1 MQTIQITV
9 EDELYQKLFF
19 KEINIEQKIRE
30 FLFNLV
36 DDGYPT
42 ISENEAKTRVSKAV
56 NRYKNG
62 TGIYLNAT
70 QYQNRMDNFMAGL
83 KNSAN
88 N

>member
-1 MQTIQITV
+1 MQTIQIKV
-9 EDELYQKLFF
+9 EDELYKKLFF

-36 DDGYPT
+36 DDGYPS
-42 ISENEAKTRVSKAV
+42 ISENEAKIRVTKAV

-62 TGIYLNAT
+62 TGTYLNAT
-70 QYQNRMDNFMAGL
+70 QYQDRMNDFMTGL
-83 KNSAN
+83 KNNAN